1 MNCTAVQGKTQPCRI
16 EVLSKAV
23 SQSPSASLKGV
34 FSDPVEKGVEQEAH
48 DAGHTDDGRQSN
60 CQRQDSQRDPPLAAA
75 QVVGDEAAGRSPRSA
90 EGVAQ
95 QARSGGH
102 ESRQDQSQSDQPREG
117 EQA

>member
-60 CQRQDSQRDPPLAAA
+60 CQRQECQRDPPLAAA
-75 QVVGDEAAGRSPRSA
+75 LVVGDEAAGRSPRSA
-90 EGVAQ
+90 GSNPIDHLQ
-95 QARSGGH
+95 QFVNAAPLRYPF
-102 ESRQDQSQSDQPREG
+102 PR
-117 EQA
+117 